1 MKHLNLLSE
10 YSPEHTWTVGVGEI
24 KHTIN
29 TVFASTTNYL
39 SHFIFMAYIFT
50 NTGPPIVAQRK
61 SVESGRDFTL
71 AGSGT
76 YKRRSGLDW
85 LFGFTENSVR

>member
-29 TVFASTTNYL
+29 TAFASTTNYL
-39 SHFIFMAYIFT
+39 SHFIFMAYILT
-50 NTGPPIVAQRK
+50 NADPLIVTQARALHQEEISRTQDLEPIKDGP
-61 SVESGRDFTL
+61 D
-71 AGSGT
+71 
-76 YKRRSGLDW
+76 
-85 LFGFTENSVR
+85 

>member
-10 YSPEHTWTVGVGEI
+10 DSPEHTWAVGVGEI

-29 TVFASTTNYL
+29 AAFASTTNYL
-39 SHFIFMAYIFT
+39 SHCIFTAYILT
-50 NTGPPIVAQRK
+50 NIGPLIVTQRK
-61 SVESGRDFTL
+61 SVASGRDIAL

-76 YKRRSGLDW
+76 YKRQSRPAVW
-85 LFGFTENSVR
+85 LY